1 MVNQVN
7 ETVIAKL
14 ERLRANQQQED
25 QPEHP
30 NRESGCQDQSMPEKV
45 SEEEPREEEI
55 RNIAEKEIPSEEDNE
70 PTPAGKLVLDVAC
83 APTDLVYPF
92 DVRMLHQNR
101 L

>member
-45 SEEEPREEEI
+45 SEEEPREAESQ
-55 RNIAEKEIPSEEDNE
+55 NIAEKEMTQKKTVS
-70 PTPAGKLVLDVAC
+70 
-83 APTDLVYPF
+83 
-92 DVRMLHQNR
+92 
-101 L
+101 

>member
-25 QPEHP
+25 QPEPP
-30 NRESGCQDQSMPEKV
+30 NRGSGCQDQSMPEKV
-45 SEEEPREEEI
+45 SEEEPREEES
-55 RNIAEKEIPSEEDNE
+55 RNIAEKEIPSEEDRK
-70 PTPAGKLVLDVAC
+70 PIQSGKLVVDATC
-83 APTDLVYPF
+83 APTDIAYPF
-92 DVRMLHQNR
+92 DIQMLYRAR